1 MTSCIALRSATESLG
16 DFRTEVVRSGDGEG
30 AAGTV
35 LALHSLGLDAHAFD
49 ALRHALGERW
59 HLVSFDQRGHGSSA
73 GTSSTSLAQYVQD
86 ALAALASCGESPVHV
101 LGHSMGGAVAALL
114 AARVTRSAPG
124 RIASLTLVSTP
135 AHGGAVFTQRGAEVL
150 ARGMAAASA
159 QTLARW
165 FGEASGLDH
174 APQAYARTALAMMRP
189 AGLAGAWEALSQFP
203 GYAGLVQD
211 LPPTLCIAAA
221 DDLSTPPQVMQP
233 IVDAFAAA
241 ARGDQ
246 VEFFTLDG
254 GGHMAPLFA
263 APPLVA
269 ALTAHWRQY
278 AKSTDDLHH

>member
-1 MTSCIALRSATESLG
+1 MTSGVAILSATASLG
-16 DFRTEVVRSGDGEG
+16 DFRTEVLRSGDG

-49 ALRHALGERW
+49 ALRQALGERW
-59 HLVSFDQRGHGSSA
+59 RIVSFDQRGHGASAGASSA
-73 GTSSTSLAQYVQD
+73 SLDQYVQD
-86 ALAALASCGESPVHV
+86 AIAALASCGAAPVHV

-114 AARVTRSAPG
+114 AASVERSAPG

-135 AHGGAVFTQRGAEVL
+135 AHGGAVFTQRGAEVR
-150 ARGMAAASA
+150 AGGVAAASA
-159 QTLARW
+159 QTLTRW
-165 FGEASGLDH
+165 FGEAHGLDH
-174 APQAYARTALAMMRP
+174 APQAYARAALARMQP
-189 AGLAGAWEALSQFP
+189 AGLASAWEALSQFP

-221 DDLSTPPQVMQP
+221 DDLSTPPKAMQP

-241 ARGDQ
+241 GRDDQ
-246 VEFFTLDG
+246 VEFFTLDS

-269 ALTAHWRQY
+269 ALTAHWRPH
-278 AKSTDDLHH
+278 AKAIDDLHH